1 MSKSPTS
8 PSLVPVEL
16 VDRGGATVVEA
27 PEGALVA
34 DVLRDRGYLVDYDCG
49 GRGVCGRCV
58 APLGRA
64 GNELTPTPTCQ
75 TRVERSGLR
84 VDVSAFK
91 KRCDGGYF
99 SPVNPEGA
107 EIVEAPPATDAEL
120 AGPLGLSVDLG
131 TTSLEFALVSL
142 STGRVLATEARRNP
156 QAAYGRDVIS
166 RIVAART
173 HGGATLQRLV
183 CDAIGAAAICLT
195 KRVGARLDRVE
206 EIVVAGNTTME
217 FLLTGRDPEPLGAAP
232 FEVGSRFFEER
243 SAAAYPFESKSLSN
257 ARVRVFPVFSAFVGG
272 DVLSGFEYLRLRGG
286 FDGAAPRLLLDVGT
300 NGEALLAANGR
311 FYATSTAAGPAFEG
325 SEISQGS
332 LAVPGAI
339 VGIDYDATT
348 WRYAPRTLGGEPA
361 TSVCG
366 SGVAAALACAL
377 DFGFMAP
384 SGRLRAPDAPELSSA
399 PPEIRTRLCAE
410 GRERSILISPFSE
423 LPTMGGVRFTQ
434 TDARR
439 AQLAVAATKAGR
451 RIMLEKAGVAE
462 SELERIWLAGAF
474 GAALAS
480 ETARRVGLTP
490 FDVPSSRTRV
500 VGNASLL
507 GAIDALTERFP
518 WSRLAEDVE
527 LVEHVDLV
535 SYPNFDEIFAASA
548 RFPEAL

>member
-1 MSKSPTS
+1 MSESATS

-16 VDRGGATVVEA
+16 VDRDGATIVEA

-34 DVLRDRGYLVDYDCG
+34 DVLRDQGYLLDYDCG

-75 TRVERSGLR
+75 TRVERRGLR
-84 VDVSAFK
+84 VDVSALK
-91 KRCDGGYF
+91 KRDGGGFF
-99 SPVNPEGA
+99 SSENSGGDGIA
-107 EIVEAPPATDAEL
+107 GGNCATDAEL
-120 AGPLGLSVDLG
+120 ADPLGLAIDLG
-131 TTSLEFALVSL
+131 TTSIEVAIVSL
-142 STGRVLATEARRNP
+142 STGRVLATGTRRNP
-156 QAAYGRDVIS
+156 QAAYGRDVVS

-173 HGGATLQRLV
+173 RGVATLQRLV
-183 CDAIGAAAICLT
+183 CDAIGATAANLAE
-195 KRVGARLDRVE
+195 RVGTRLDRVE

-217 FLLTGRDPEPLGAAP
+217 FLLTGRDPSPLGVAP

-243 SAAAYPFESKSLSN
+243 RTTAFPFESKSLSN

-272 DVLSGFEYLRLRGG
+272 DVLSGFKYLRARGG
-286 FDGAAPRLLLDVGT
+286 FDGTRAKLLLDVGT

-325 SEISQGS
+325 CEISQGS

-339 VGIDYDATT
+339 VGIDYDAAT
-348 WRYAPRTLGGEPA
+348 WRYVPRTLGGEPA
-361 TSVCG
+361 SSVCG

-377 DFGFMAP
+377 DFGLMSS
-384 SGRLRAPDAPELSSA
+384 SGRLRLPDAPELSSA

-410 GRERSILISPFSE
+410 GRERSILLSALSE
-423 LPTMGGVRFTQ
+423 LPTTGGVRFTQ

-439 AQLAVAATKAGR
+439 AQLAVAAMKAGR
-451 RIMLEKAGVAE
+451 RIMLETAGVAE

-507 GAIDALTERFP
+507 GAIDALTERFS
-518 WSRLAEDVE
+518 WSRLVEDVD

>member
-1 MSKSPTS
+1 MPEPAASPT
-8 PSLVPVEL
+8 LVPVEL
-16 VDRGGATVVEA
+16 LDRDGATIVEA

-34 DVLRDRGYLVDYDCG
+34 DVLRRRGYLLDYDCG
-49 GRGVCGRCV
+49 GRGVCGRCA
-58 APLGRA
+58 APLGLC

-75 TRVERSGLR
+75 ARVDRRGLR

-91 KRCDGGYF
+91 KRDTVEEI
-99 SPVNPEGA
+99 SRAPSEVAKIA
-107 EIVEAPPATDAEL
+107 EQNPATDAEL
-120 AGPLGLSVDLG
+120 GGSFGLAVDLG

-156 QAAYGRDVIS
+156 QTAYGRDVIS

-173 HGGATLQRLV
+173 HGVATLQRLV
-183 CDAIGAAAICLT
+183 CDAIGAAATSLAE
-195 KRVGARLDRVE
+195 RVGARLDRVE

-272 DVLSGFEYLRLRGG
+272 DILSGFEYLRSRGG
-286 FDGAAPRLLLDVGT
+286 FDGSRPSLLLDVGT
-300 NGEALLAANGR
+300 NGEALLSANGR

-410 GRERSILISPFSE
+410 GRERSILLSALSE
-423 LPTMGGVRFTQ
+423 LPTTGGVRFTQ

-439 AQLAVAATKAGR
+439 AQLAVAAIKAGR
-451 RIMLEKAGVAE
+451 RIMLETAGVAE